1 LKWFGRRREEN
12 ARVIGT
18 LPPGTA
24 ARAGLLAL
32 LAASSTALAQEREP
46 AAWSASLTLVSDFRF
61 RGISQSWRE
70 PALQGQLQ
78 YDHAGGWYGGLWA
91 SQVSGNVYPGARF
104 EVDYYA
110 GYAADVAYAFSADA
124 GLVHYSHPGA
134 RAEAQAG
141 SPAERFDGSV
151 GYLDLGW
158 REYGIKYWH
167 GLHGGARGSR
177 YLELYANFEL
187 GRGYTLAL
195 HAGEQTVRED
205 PAFGYR
211 DWRVSLSRQV
221 GDWTLGLAYSDTDA
235 ERDLYYV
242 GDASRT
248 RFRQIAGPAWV
259 AWISREF

>member
-1 LKWFGRRREEN
+1 MVRSVHQAGTQRGRCEMVR
-12 ARVIGT
+12 
-18 LPPGTA
+18 PPEGGRCAGDRHLA
-24 ARAGLLAL
+24 AR
-32 LAASSTALAQEREP
+32 
-46 AAWSASLTLVSDFRF
+46 
-61 RGISQSWRE
+61 
-70 PALQGQLQ
+70 
-78 YDHAGGWYGGLWA
+78 
-91 SQVSGNVYPGARF
+91 
-104 EVDYYA
+104 
-110 GYAADVAYAFSADA
+110 
-124 GLVHYSHPGA
+124 
-134 RAEAQAG
+134 
-141 SPAERFDGSV
+141 
-151 GYLDLGW
+151 
-158 REYGIKYWH
+158 H
-167 GLHGGARGSR
+167 GRPRGSR

-242 GDASRT
+242 GDASGT